1 MPKIIT
7 PKTRAQVQSDMLA
20 RRRDAGWKRR
30 PVWLQPE
37 ALARLDRL
45 RERHPTMTFDE
56 MIAAG
61 LERLEAQP
69 AAIADGGAP

>member
-1 MPKIIT
+1 MPKPLN
-7 PKTRAQVQSDMLA
+7 PKTRAQVQSDMIE

-69 AAIADGGAP
+69 AALAEAGTP

>member
-7 PKTRAQVQSDMLA
+7 PKTRAQVQRDLLT
-20 RRRDAGWKRR
+20 RRRAAGWSRR
-30 PVWLQPE
+30 AVWFQPE

-69 AAIADGGAP
+69 SALTDGGVP